1 MTGPLGALM
10 HGIRDSFGLEITR
23 SEVKAQVDA
32 KNGRSKRVEC
42 VRIQL
47 VGNRCFERAEMDS
60 RRASLERTSSKLR
73 FVLINAASEST
84 SRK

>member
-32 KNGRSKRVEC
+32 KNGRSKRVE
-42 VRIQL
+42 RSYS
-47 VGNRCFERAEMDS
+47 VGE
-60 RRASLERTSSKLR
+60 K
-73 FVLINAASEST
+73 
-84 SRK
+84 

>member
-1 MTGPLGALM
+1 MTRPLGALM

-47 VGNRCFERAEMDS
+47 VGIRCFERAEMDS
-60 RRASLERTSSKLR
+60 TEGKSRTH
-73 FVLINAASEST
+73 V
-84 SRK
+84 

>member
-32 KNGRSKRVEC
+32 KNGRSKRVER

-47 VGNRCFERAEMDS
+47 GEIGVSSGQKWIR

-73 FVLINAASEST
+73 FILINAASEST

>member
-1 MTGPLGALM
+1 MNLFSPQIVGDWASSALM

-32 KNGRSKRVEC
+32 KNGRSKRVER

-60 RRASLERTSSKLR
+60 TEGKSRTH
-73 FVLINAASEST
+73 V
-84 SRK
+84 